1 MRLMKNYRYKGMDM
15 TSRRSR
21 ENNQEEQQPLAE
33 KSNKTC
39 FIVAP
44 IGTEGT
50 DIRRSTE
57 GLLRAVLKPVL
68 GKFDFDVVIAHEIS
82 TLGSITEQV
91 VNHLLEAD
99 LVVADLSG
107 LNPNVMYELAIR
119 HCAALPVIVI
129 ANRNTKL
136 PFDVVVERTIF
147 YSDDMHGGV
156 ELARELEKVIIK
168 INENNLPPDNPVTRA
183 KKSESVR
190 QKLMAKEDGGEI
202 DKYFLDRMDKL
213 ESLITRSNVFNAEN
227 IRKRAGYIDFST
239 PVKGFSDVIADIHRN
254 FLLFKLPV
262 VSISQDNS
270 LGKRGLDLTVDREL
284 TEEELAS
291 VYNILADH
299 GIDRYVIRPSTDL

>member
-1 MRLMKNYRYKGMDM
+1 M
-15 TSRRSR
+15 
-21 ENNQEEQQPLAE
+21 
-33 KSNKTC
+33 
-39 FIVAP
+39 
-44 IGTEGT
+44 EGT

-119 HCAALPVIVI
+119 HCAALPVVVI

-168 INENNLPPDNPVTRA
+168 IQENNLAADNPVTRA

-202 DKYFLDRMDKL
+202 DKYFLERMDKL

-227 IRKRAGYIDFST
+227 VRKRSIYTDF
-239 PVKGFSDVIADIHRN
+239 PVQAENFPDVMADIHRTALKLN
-254 FLLFKLPV
+254 LPV
-262 VSISQDNS
+262 MSISRDRKQGS
-270 LGKRGLDLTVDREL
+270 RGLALIVDKKLTD
-284 TEEELAS
+284 EETVILH
-291 VYNILADH
+291 NILAEH
-299 GIDRYVIRPSTDL
+299 GVDRYSITPFEDL